1 MAVRL
6 PDLRHRLRVPAFSR
20 LTAATTF
27 AILALVGGGL
37 LSQRIV
43 GHGSNARMLATAEQY
58 GTLVTR
64 LGVRPWVGAHPSKLT
79 PRAVHGLDRLWPD
92 SKNARS
98 DTLLALRVVTPTGR
112 TLYRHGSLVMPDG
125 PAERLFDRVVAT
137 HMATASLGAGGSRID
152 VAVPLSAR
160 RSAVALVS
168 VPAAP
173 FRADAHALGTPVSAG
188 VIMICA
194 LSAVVLLINSA
205 ASRLRRQA
213 AALRDH
219 ARQRAYMSEHDALT
233 GLPNRTRLRDAAHEL
248 LVHQRGMVALLMID
262 LDEFKE
268 INDTLG
274 HSAGD
279 ELLRNVAHRLRDLPI
294 GGTVARIGGDE
305 FAVLT
310 AKAASPHEAAAIAT
324 RIVEAISHPFH
335 LEGLAVE
342 VRPSVGIAVRPDHA
356 SDFATLMRFA
366 DIAMYH
372 AKRRRTGVELYQP
385 GQGTDRRLVGLGGD
399 LRRAIDERQLT
410 LRYQPQASLRSGSIT
425 SFEAL
430 VRWEHPSRGLI
441 SPDHF
446 IPLAERSGLIRE
458 LTHAVLDQVCAQ
470 LREWLDR
477 GVVVPIAVNLST
489 RDVIDTQL
497 LEQLDGLLAL
507 HGVSAPLVK
516 LEITESVLMSD
527 AARAEA
533 IVARLKQLGHSV
545 AIDDFGTG
553 YSSLGYL
560 RKLPVDDLKIDQT
573 FVREL
578 DATRPDEVIVRSTI
592 DLAHNLGLTVTAE
605 GIESRST
612 WQKLRSLGCDY
623 GQGYLIS
630 KPLSAAEATSLLR
643 ESRVDAA

>member
-1 MAVRL
+1 M
-6 PDLRHRLRVPAFSR
+6 
-20 LTAATTF
+20 
-27 AILALVGGGL
+27 
-37 LSQRIV
+37 SQRIV
-43 GHGSNARMLATAEQY
+43 GYGSNARMLTTAQQY
-58 GTLVTR
+58 GTLVAR
-64 LGVRPWVGAHPSKLT
+64 LGVRPWVGAHPSRLS
-79 PRAVHGLDRLWPD
+79 PRAVHGLDRLWEN
-92 SKNARS
+92 SENGRS
-98 DTLLALRVVTPTGR
+98 DALIALNVVSPTGR
-112 TLYRHGSLVMPDG
+112 TLYRHGPLRAGGG
-125 PAERLFDRVVAT
+125 PAGRLAEKALRT
-137 HMATASLGAGGSRID
+137 HAATASLDARGSRID
-152 VAVPLSAR
+152 VAVPLSGNG
-160 RSAVALVS
+160 SGVALVS
-168 VPAAP
+168 FPAAP

-188 VIMICA
+188 VIMTCA
-194 LSAVVLLINSA
+194 LSAIILLINSA

-219 ARQRAYMSEHDALT
+219 ASQRAYMSEHDALT

-248 LVHQRGMVALLMID
+248 LIHHRGMVTLLMID

-279 ELLRNVAHRLRDLPI
+279 ELLRNVAHRLKDLPT

-305 FAVLT
+305 FAILT
-310 AKAASPHEAAAIAT
+310 ASAKTPHEAAAIAT
-324 RIVEAISHPFH
+324 QIVETISQPFH

-342 VRPSVGIAVRPDHA
+342 VRPSVGIALRPDHA

-385 GQGTDRRLVGLGGD
+385 GQGTDRRLVGLGGE

-410 LRYQPQASLRSGSIT
+410 LRYQPQADLKSGGIT

-430 VRWEHPSRGLI
+430 VRWEHPSRGVI
-441 SPDHF
+441 APDHF

-458 LTHAVLDQVCAQ
+458 LTHAVLDQACAQ
-470 LREWLDR
+470 LREWLAR
-477 GVVVPIAVNLST
+477 GAVVPIAVNLST

-507 HGVSAPLVK
+507 HGVSASLVK

-533 IVARLKQLGHSV
+533 IVTRLKQLGHSV

-553 YSSLGYL
+553 YSSLAYL
-560 RKLPVDDLKIDQT
+560 RRLPVDDLKIDQT

-605 GIESRST
+605 GIESQAT
-612 WQKLRSLGCDY
+612 WHKLRNLGCDY

-630 KPLSAAEATSLLR
+630 KPLSAAEATTLLLQ
-643 ESRVDAA
+643 SRVDAA

>member
-1 MAVRL
+1 MALRL
-6 PDLRHRLRVPAFSR
+6 PDLQCRLQVPAVSR
-20 LTAATTF
+20 LTAATTL

-43 GHGSNARMLATAEQY
+43 GYGSNSRMLATAEQY
-58 GTLVTR
+58 GTLVAR
-64 LGVRPWVGAHPSKLT
+64 LGVRPWVGGRPSKLS
-79 PRAVHGLDRLWPD
+79 PQAVHGLNRLWTD
-92 SKNARS
+92 SENARS
-98 DTLLALRVVTPTGR
+98 DALLALTVVTPTGR
-112 TLYRHGSLVMPDG
+112 TLYRHGSPLTPDARADRLV
-125 PAERLFDRVVAT
+125 DRAVAT
-137 HMATASLGAGGSRID
+137 QTATASLAAGGSRID
-152 VAVPLSAR
+152 VAVPLSAS

-168 VPAAP
+168 FPSAP
-173 FRADAHALGTPVSAG
+173 FRADAHARGTPVSAG
-188 VIMICA
+188 VMMICA

-219 ARQRAYMSEHDALT
+219 AHQRAYMSEHDALT

-248 LVHQRGMVALLMID
+248 LIHHRGMVALLMID

-279 ELLRNVAHRLRDLPI
+279 ELLRNVAHRLRDLPT

-310 AKAASPHEAAAIAT
+310 ANATSPHEAAAIAT
-324 RIVEAISHPFH
+324 RIVETISHPFH

-372 AKRRRTGVELYQP
+372 AKRHRTGVELYQP

-399 LRRAIDERQLT
+399 LRRAIDERELT
-410 LRYQPQASLRSGSIT
+410 LRYQPQENLRSGCIT

-458 LTHAVLDQVCAQ
+458 LTHAVLDQACAQ

-497 LEQLDGLLAL
+497 LDQLDDLLAL
-507 HGVSAPLVK
+507 YRLSPPLVK

-533 IVARLKQLGHSV
+533 IVTRLKQLGHSV

-553 YSSLGYL
+553 YSSLAYL
-560 RKLPVDDLKIDQT
+560 RRLPVDDLKIDQT

-605 GIESRST
+605 GIESRKT
-612 WQKLRSLGCDY
+612 QEKLRDLGCDY

-630 KPLSAAEATSLLR
+630 KPLSAAEATSLLLR
-643 ESRVDAA
+643 SRVEAA

>member
-1 MAVRL
+1 
-6 PDLRHRLRVPAFSR
+6 
-20 LTAATTF
+20 
-27 AILALVGGGL
+27 
-37 LSQRIV
+37 
-43 GHGSNARMLATAEQY
+43 
-58 GTLVTR
+58 
-64 LGVRPWVGAHPSKLT
+64 
-79 PRAVHGLDRLWPD
+79 
-92 SKNARS
+92 
-98 DTLLALRVVTPTGR
+98 
-112 TLYRHGSLVMPDG
+112 
-125 PAERLFDRVVAT
+125 
-137 HMATASLGAGGSRID
+137 
-152 VAVPLSAR
+152 
-160 RSAVALVS
+160 
-168 VPAAP
+168 
-173 FRADAHALGTPVSAG
+173 
-188 VIMICA
+188 
-194 LSAVVLLINSA
+194 
-205 ASRLRRQA
+205 
-213 AALRDH
+213 
-219 ARQRAYMSEHDALT
+219 MSEHDALT
-233 GLPNRTRLRDAAHEL
+233 GLPNRTRLRDAAHDL
-248 LVHQRGMVALLMID
+248 LVHYRGMVALLMID

-279 ELLRNVAHRLRDLPI
+279 ELLRDVAHRLRDLPT

-310 AKAASPHEAAAIAT
+310 AKATSPCEAEAIAT
-324 RIVEAISHPFH
+324 RIVETISHPFH
-335 LEGLAVE
+335 LDGLAVE

-410 LRYQPQASLRSGSIT
+410 LRYQPQASLRSGCIT

-458 LTHAVLDQVCAQ
+458 LTHAVLDQACAQ

-533 IVARLKQLGHSV
+533 IVGRLKQLGHSV

-630 KPLSAAEATSLLR
+630 KPLSAAEATGLLQG
-643 ESRVDAA
+643 SRVDAA